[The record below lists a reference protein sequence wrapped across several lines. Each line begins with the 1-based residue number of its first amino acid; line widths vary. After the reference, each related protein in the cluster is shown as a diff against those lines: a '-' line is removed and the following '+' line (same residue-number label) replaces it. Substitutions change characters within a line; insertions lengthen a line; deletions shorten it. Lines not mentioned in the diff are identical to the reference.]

1 MKSLKTPLRYPGGKS
16 RAVVKLFQYLPDMST
31 ITEFREPFLGGGS
44 MSIAIAKQYPNMKIW
59 VNDLYEPLVN
69 FWQHVQHSGQKL
81 SDELLSLKAKFN
93 DETKASYLF
102 ADSKE
107 CLAHQKSSNFDRAVA
122 FYIINKCSFSGLT
135 ESSSFS
141 KQASVSNF
149 SVKGIENLVGYSEI
163 IRNWTIT
170 NGSYENLLSDE
181 SNVFVYLDPPYEIK
195 DNLYGKKGDM
205 HKTFNHDKFATTC
218 DLYHCPIMVSYNS
231 SNLIK
236 QRFDGWQSA
245 EFAHT
250 YTMRSV
256 GSYTTDQA
264 SRHELVLTNYTVNS
278 SEETP

>member
-16 RAVVKLFQYLPDMST
+16 RATPKLFQYLPEMST

-44 MSIAIAKQYPNMKIW
+44 MAIAMSKQYPHLKIW

-69 FWQHVQHSGQKL
+69 FWKHIQHSGQKM
-81 SDELLSLKAKFN
+81 SDELLSLKEKYN

-102 ADSKE
+102 AESKE
-107 CLAHQKSSNFDRAVA
+107 CLSHTKSSDFDRAVS
-122 FYIINKCSFSGLT
+122 FYIVNKCSFSGLT

-149 SVKGIENLVGYSEI
+149 SVKGIENIPKYSEI
-163 IRNWTIT
+163 IKEWFIT
-170 NGSYENLLSDE
+170 NSSYENLLTDDKK
-181 SNVFVYLDPPYEIK
+181 VFVYLDPPYEIK

-205 HKTFNHDKFATTC
+205 HRSFNHDKFATTC
-218 DLYHCPIMVSYNS
+218 DLYVCSIMVSYNS

-236 QRFDGWQSA
+236 ERFNGWQSS

-256 GSYTTDQA
+256 GTYTTDQA
-264 SRHELVLTNYTVNS
+264 SRHELVLTNYNISS
-278 SEETP
+278 SEQPL